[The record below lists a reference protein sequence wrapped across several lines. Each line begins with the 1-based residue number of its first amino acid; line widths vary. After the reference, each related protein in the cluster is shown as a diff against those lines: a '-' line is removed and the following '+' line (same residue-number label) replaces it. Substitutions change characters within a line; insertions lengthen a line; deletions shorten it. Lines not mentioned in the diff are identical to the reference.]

1 MLYLLCICSIIYM
14 LDVLCLLIWGSIS
27 FGFLLSRPGV
37 PDLVKKAKKVLIC
50 IKFVVILIIT
60 LCIRF

>member
-27 FGFLLSRPGV
+27 FGSLLLGASD
-37 PDLVKKAKKVLIC
+37 PDLAENRKKH
-50 IKFVVILIIT
+50 
-60 LCIRF
+60 